1 MEVDIWL
8 YFSWMLNIAVIGAG
22 KLGEFHIKLL
32 KTSTKF
38 NLVGFHEKNKERL
51 NEISSKYEIKNYDLA
66 TISNIVDCIIIST
79 PTIHHY
85 EIAKFFLEK
94 NIHVFIEKPITS
106 TIDEA
111 SELVQ
116 LAKKNNL
123 VGQVGHVERF
133 NSAFSNI
140 KNKLNPK
147 FIESH
152 RLSSYP
158 QRGTD
163 VSVVLDLMIH
173 DIDIVL
179 SIVNSRVKKISA
191 NGTKIVSTSPDISNA
206 RIEFENGCVANLTA
220 SRLSLKKMRKMRVF
234 QSDSYISIDFDS
246 GVSEHIRI
254 KDYDKKNKYAMTIND
269 SEGNIKEIEINN
281 FENKKVNSIQEEH
294 LDFYNSILNKQSPI
308 VSFEKGFNALKI
320 AIEILNVINNQNED

>member
-1 MEVDIWL
+1 MKRNKINIGIIGIGYLGKFHLEKFLAHKNCNIEWIVELNPKNINKKLPQNTKITDNYKDIADDVD
-8 YFSWMLNIAVIGAG
+8 AV
-22 KLGEFHIKLL
+22 
-32 KTSTKF
+32 S
-38 NLVGFHEKNKERL
+38 
-51 NEISSKYEIKNYDLA
+51 
-66 TISNIVDCIIIST
+66 IVT
-79 PTIHHY
+79 PTNCHY

-106 TIDEA
+106 TLDEA

-140 KNKLNPK
+140 KYKLNPK

-254 KDYDKKNKYAMTIND
+254 KDYDKKNKYAMTIKD

-320 AIEILNVINNQNED
+320 AIEILNIINNQNED